1 MQFNSPLDGIQ
12 FFADEHDPAT
22 IYAQLIVPGDS
33 DAIPAREI
41 FVSVDNPVIKSYIR
55 RFILP
60 KCGKKTSE
68 DKLLQKATDYF
79 RLYGCPDTVSPKIR
93 VGGGIRDG
101 LIEYS
106 LYNSAQ
112 EYVKVTP
119 EGWQITTDHEYKFL
133 HTDLNLPQARPVR
146 SNKSLL
152 QLMSP
157 YANVTKRDLILLCC
171 WLVQSLSEGPRS
183 ALLLMARR
191 GSGKTWLSK
200 ALTRIISNTRMS
212 TSIMPEKHDSFV
224 TALTNS
230 YVVALDNSGELSRI
244 QSDILC
250 SAISGSTVPKRIL
263 YTTNDVGVYKL
274 RNTVIINGI
283 DIIPAQSD
291 LAERCILLNLKKITE
306 DSRISE
312 HELLQRFEADLPEIL
327 GAVFTALSK
336 AMNTINTIQVNRRPR
351 MIDSYEEQLAVA
363 EALGVSSNEFEEIYF
378 ENIDTLNKARSEI
391 AIVEAI
397 REYMNGPLASKSKVK
412 GTVAEIYTRIK
423 DNYSGCKSELPRSP
437 SHFSRKVTAEYHTL
451 QAVGL
456 IVNIDPTPADATYIE
471 IIKKSK

>member
-1 MQFNSPLDGIQ
+1 MQFNSPLAGIE
-12 FFADEHDPAT
+12 FFADEDDPST
-22 IYAQLIVPGDS
+22 FFAQLCIPGDGPTAP
-33 DAIPAREI
+33 DREMFIP
-41 FVSVDNPVIKSYIR
+41 VDSPSLKSYIR
-55 RFILP
+55 SFILP
-60 KCGKKTSE
+60 NCSGRTSE
-68 DKLLQKATDYF
+68 HKLLQEATDYF
-79 RLYGCPDTVSPKIR
+79 RLYGCPDIVSPKIR
-93 VGGGIRDG
+93 VGGGIHDG
-101 LIEYS
+101 LIEYA

-112 EYVKVTP
+112 EYVRITP
-119 EGWQITTDHEYKFL
+119 DGWEITTDHEFMFL
-133 HTDLNLPQARPVR
+133 HPDLNLPQVSPVETD
-146 SNKSLL
+146 KSLL
-152 QLMSP
+152 QLMKP

-171 WLVQSLSEGPRS
+171 WLVQSLSESPRS
-183 ALLLMARR
+183 ALLIMARR
-191 GSGKTWLSK
+191 GSGKTFLSK
-200 ALTRIISNTRMS
+200 ILTRVLSNTRMG

-230 YVVALDNSGELSRI
+230 YVVALDNCGELSKS

-250 SAISGSTVPKRIL
+250 SAITGSTVQKRIL

-274 RNTVIINGI
+274 KNTVIINGI

-327 GAVFTALSK
+327 GSVFTTLSK
-336 AMNTINTIQVNRRPR
+336 AMNTIKTIKVNRCPR
-351 MIDSYEEQLAVA
+351 MLDSFEEQLAVA
-363 EALGVSSNEFEEIYF
+363 EALGVSSQEFEEIYF
-378 ENIDTLNKARSEI
+378 ENIDALNKARSEI

-397 REYMNGPLASKSKVK
+397 REYMNGPLASKTKVK
-412 GTVAEIYTRIK
+412 GTVAEIYAKIR

-456 IVNIDPTPADATYIE
+456 IVNIDPTPVDATYIE
-471 IIKKSK
+471 IIKKPK

>member
-1 MQFNSPLDGIQ
+1 MQFETPLDNIE
-12 FFADEHDPAT
+12 FYADEYDPAS
-22 IYAQLIVPGDS
+22 IYAQLIIPGDS
-33 DAIPAREI
+33 DTVPAREM
-41 FVSVDNPVIKSYIR
+41 FVPVSSPALMSYIR
-55 RFILP
+55 KFVLP
-60 KCGKKTSE
+60 NCPKKTSE
-68 DKLLQKATDYF
+68 HKLLQEATDYF

-93 VGGGIRDG
+93 VGGGIREG
-101 LIEYS
+101 FIEYA
-106 LYNSAQ
+106 LYNGAQ
-112 EYVKVTP
+112 EYVKITP
-119 EGWQITTDHEYKFL
+119 KGWEITTDHEYMFL
-133 HTDLNLPQARPVR
+133 HPDLNLPQVSPVETD
-146 SNKSLL
+146 KPLL
-152 QLMSP
+152 QLMKP
-157 YANVTKRDLILLCC
+157 YANVTKKDLILLCC
-171 WLVQSLSEGPRS
+171 WLVQSFSEGPRS

-200 ALTRIISNTRMS
+200 ALTRIISNTRMG

-230 YVVALDNSGELSRI
+230 YVVALDNSGELSRA

-250 SAISGSTVPKRIL
+250 SAITGSTVQKRIL

-274 RNTVIINGI
+274 KNTVIINGI
-283 DIIPAQSD
+283 DIIPAHSD

-327 GAVFTALSK
+327 GAVFTTLSK
-336 AMNTINTIQVNRRPR
+336 AMNTIKTIKVNRCPR
-351 MIDSYEEQLAVA
+351 MLDSFEEQLAVA
-363 EALGVSSNEFEEIYF
+363 EALGVSSQEFEEIYF
-378 ENIDTLNKARSEI
+378 ENIDALNKARSEI

-397 REYMNGPLASKSKVK
+397 REYMNGPLASKTKVK
-412 GTVAEIYTRIK
+412 GTVAEIYSKIR

-456 IVNIDPTPADATYIE
+456 IVNIDPTPVDATYIE
-471 IIKKSK
+471 IIKKTK